1 MYELW
6 AILLTGP
13 VLATVV
19 FLILLLRLIA
29 LKRGAGGSDPQRI
42 EQARR
47 PVIFSG
53 VIALSFAA
61 LSAGIW
67 WLLSAAVAHM

>member
-19 FLILLLRLIA
+19 FLILLLRLIV
-29 LKRGAGGSDPQRI
+29 LKRGLGRSDPQRI

-47 PVIFSG
+47 PMIFSG